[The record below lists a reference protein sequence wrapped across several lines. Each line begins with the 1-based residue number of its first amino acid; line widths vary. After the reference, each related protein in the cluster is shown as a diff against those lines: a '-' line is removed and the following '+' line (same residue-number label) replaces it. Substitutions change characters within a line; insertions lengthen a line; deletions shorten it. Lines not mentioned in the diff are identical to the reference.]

1 MTRLAHGLDRMLAIS
16 LVLVLVGSVFAF
28 GGAVWWARPVLTLLV
43 TLMSVALLVR
53 AGISGRVTLLRSPW
67 TALGLAALGLALV
80 QLAPLPA
87 GLAAQVSFRA
97 RAAYE
102 RAAIT
107 TGADPEAAPPGRSPA
122 TVDRSATLRW
132 MAGAAVCLAL
142 FSITAHYVDRVG
154 RLRLVWGSIVTAFG
168 LCTALG
174 VVQLMSGGEG
184 LYGVLKPGGGPGWAP
199 TLADA
204 LDAPGSS
211 LLRPVAMADGT
222 VGVAVVPRPRPVQAI
237 GPMMGGPGAYLALA
251 ALALPLALA
260 LALQTLAPRGS
271 REPLRSRLRHEGGA
285 ARLVLLVA
293 VLVGGSALAGAVG
306 GPWLAAPIAVALGLT
321 GLPAMIGSGL
331 KWSAPGLTL
340 LAVLALGA
348 GTRLTPALGT
358 LEGAS
363 PLSGP
368 DGRVAMTRVWYDAAR
383 MARDFP
389 LVGTGLGSFPAI
401 YPQYKQQDPSLTTA
415 WSTLMR
421 WWVEAG
427 WAGLGLLGL
436 ALVWALIRLP
446 GSIQEVGSADRALAF
461 GLIGATVGLGLFS
474 TVHWTVELPAIA
486 LAASAVAG
494 TLNRWLAGGTDLFV
508 EGA

>member
-1 MTRLAHGLDRMLAIS
+1 MNRLARGLDRLLATG

-28 GGAVWWARPVLTLLV
+28 GGAVWWARPVLAGLV
-43 TLMSVALLVR
+43 TVLTLALLLR
-53 AGISGRVTLLRSPW
+53 AGVSGRVRLLRSPW
-67 TALGLAALGLALV
+67 MALGLAAIGLAVV

-102 RAAIT
+102 QAAIAP
-107 TGADPEAAPPGRSPA
+107 ADDASGPARSPA

-132 MAGAAVCLAL
+132 IAGASICLAL
-142 FSITAHYVDRVG
+142 FGITAHFVDRVC

-168 LCTALG
+168 LCTAFG
-174 VVQLMSGGEG
+174 VVQLTSGSEG
-184 LYGVLKPGGGPGWAP
+184 LYGVLLPGTGPSWAP
-199 TLADA
+199 SLADA

-211 LLRPVAMADGT
+211 LLRAVPMADGSA
-222 VGVAVVPRPRPVQAI
+222 GLAVVPHPRPARAI

-271 REPLRSRLRHEGGA
+271 RESLAHRLKLEGGM

-293 VLVGGSALAGAVG
+293 VLIGGGALSGALG
-306 GPWLAAPIAVALGLT
+306 GRWLVVPIGVALLLT
-321 GLPAMIGSGL
+321 GLPATRGTGL
-331 KWSAPGLTL
+331 RWSAPALTL
-340 LAVLALGA
+340 LAVLALAG

-358 LEGAS
+358 LDGTS
-363 PLSGP
+363 PLAGP
-368 DGRVAMTRVWYDAAR
+368 DGRAAMTRVWADAAR
-383 MARDFP
+383 LARDFP

-401 YPQYKQQDPSLTTA
+401 YPQYKQQDASLTTA

-436 ALVWALIRLP
+436 ALAWALIRLP
-446 GSIQEVGSADRALAF
+446 VSLQGVGSADRALAF
-461 GLIGATVGLGLFS
+461 GLVGAAVGLGLFS
-474 TVHWTVELPAIA
+474 AVHWTVELPAVA

-508 EGA
+508 EAA